1 MSESTGGRYILMQ
14 TEGFWVLR
22 PFNPVFL
29 CSFGFFIVLLVISSL
44 ILRNKSEKTRRI
56 VLCTACVITV
66 IGFFVYK
73 FMLSLD
79 ADYRIINAA
88 MGGFNWWT
96 ELPLNLCNI
105 NMILI
110 PIAVWKRNRSL
121 MSFCFFVGP
130 LGALMALVMPSTG
143 FSGYSLLLPRMMGFF
158 FTHYMVFIESIAL
171 ASFGLFRPTFKD
183 IPKTLISMIAISLFA
198 FLVNVILRKTG
209 LGLKANY
216 FFSVETEG
224 NPLLELFNSWIPVP
238 YLYLMPALVILA
250 AYTSIVTLFFKVFG
264 KKKAN

>member
-1 MSESTGGRYILMQ
+1 MQ
-14 TEGFWVLR
+14 TESFWVLR

-29 CSFGFFIVLLVISSL
+29 CSFGLFIVLLIVSSL

-56 VLCTACVITV
+56 VLCSACVVTIV
-66 IGFFVYK
+66 VFFIYK
-73 FMLSLD
+73 YMLSLD
-79 ADYRIINAA
+79 TDYRVINAA

-121 MSFCFFVGP
+121 MSFSFFLGQ
-130 LGALMALVMPSTG
+130 LGALMALLMPSTG
-143 FSGYSLLLPRMMGFF
+143 FSGYSLLLPRMLGFF

-171 ASFGLFRPTFKD
+171 ASFGLYKPTFRE
-183 IPKTLISMIAISLFA
+183 IPKTLITTVIVSFA
-198 FLVNVILRKTG
+198 VFLINIILRKTG
-209 LGLKANY
+209 LGPKANY

-224 NPLLELFNSWIPVP
+224 NPVLEIFHKMIPVP
-238 YLYLMPALVILA
+238 YLFLLPALLILGPFMCIE
-250 AYTSIVTLFFKVFG
+250 TFFITKFG

>member
-1 MSESTGGRYILMQ
+1 MQ

-29 CSFGFFIVLLVISSL
+29 CSFGFFIALLVVSSL
-44 ILRNKSEKTRRI
+44 ILRNKSEKTRRT
-56 VLCTACVITV
+56 VLCTACVIT
-66 IGFFVYK
+66 IISFFIYK
-73 FMLSLD
+73 YMLSLD
-79 ADYRIINAA
+79 ADYRVINSA

-110 PIAVWKRNRSL
+110 PIAVWKRNRAL
-121 MSFCFFVGP
+121 MSFSFFLGQ
-130 LGALMALVMPSTG
+130 LGALLALMMPSNG
-143 FSGYSLLLPRMMGFF
+143 FSGYSLLLPRMIGFF

-183 IPKTLISMIAISLFA
+183 IPKTLIATVVISLAVFII
-198 FLVNVILRKTG
+198 NVILRKTG
-209 LGLKANY
+209 LGPKANY

-224 NPLLELFNSWIPVP
+224 NPVLEIFHGWIPVP
-238 YLYLMPALVILA
+238 YLFLLPALVVLA
-250 AYTSIVTLFFKVFG
+250 IFMSVETFFFTVFG
-264 KKKAN
+264 KKKAS